1 MVVIMMER
9 VTASLR
15 GEITRWLIELRPGI
29 FVGNVSALVRDKLW
43 ELICKRM
50 KNGAVTLLHNASN
63 EQGYKIKQ
71 YGDTGRTITD
81 FEGLQLITIPEK
93 NEFNKNSDT

>member
-1 MVVIMMER
+1 MVVIMMEK

-15 GEITRWLIELRPGI
+15 GEITRWMIELRPGI

-43 ELICKRM
+43 ELICIKM

-63 EQGYKIKQ
+63 EQGYIIKQ
-71 YGDTGRTITD
+71 FGDTGRKITD
-81 FEGLQLITIPEK
+81 FEGLQLITISEK
-93 NEFNKNSDT
+93 NDFNQNSDT